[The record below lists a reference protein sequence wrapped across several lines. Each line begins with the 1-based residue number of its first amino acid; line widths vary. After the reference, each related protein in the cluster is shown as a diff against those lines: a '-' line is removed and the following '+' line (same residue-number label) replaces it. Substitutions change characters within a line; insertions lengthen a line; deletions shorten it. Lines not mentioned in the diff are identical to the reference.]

1 MQANIIVFNLRKK
14 INFMNNLLKMV
25 TSSPLSLTGSMKS
38 HIFLYTIFIWH
49 VLDLRYGEVKS

>member
-38 HIFLYTIFIWH
+38 HIFYIQFSYGMFWIF
-49 VLDLRYGEVKS
+49 VMER